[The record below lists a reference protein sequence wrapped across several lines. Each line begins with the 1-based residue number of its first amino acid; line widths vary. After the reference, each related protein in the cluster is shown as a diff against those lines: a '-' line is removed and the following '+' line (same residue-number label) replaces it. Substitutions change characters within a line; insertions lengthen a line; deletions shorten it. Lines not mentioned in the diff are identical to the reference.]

1 MENDGSMQ
9 WRLGALSGNETRRRK
24 EENNRLIELLFSAAA
39 AAATLRWAR
48 FRPKTR
54 RRLRGARSSI
64 EPFNRPHPRIRT
76 SLEEKQ
82 PKATKSS
89 PQSAP
94 RHCLCRRR
102 PINAVLQAFG
112 GSARNACLIWG
123 LASLKGVVAV
133 NERLGQQKPPSLPR
147 LMDVKQVARGDT
159 KLQPLSLSFRAAAP
173 ICQCQ

>member
-1 MENDGSMQ
+1 MQ
-9 WRLGALSGNETRRRK
+9 WRLGASSGNETRRRK

-39 AAATLRWAR
+39 ATLRWAR

-54 RRLRGARSSI
+54 RRGARSSI
-64 EPFNRPHPRIRT
+64 EPFKRPHPRIRT

-82 PKATKSS
+82 PKATKFS

-94 RHCLCRRR
+94 RCRRLVRRRR

-123 LASLKGVVAV
+123 LAGLKGVVV

-147 LMDVKQVARGDT
+147 LMWCFTSAVTSPCCCGPCQVNILSRYSRVDIYRDV
-159 KLQPLSLSFRAAAP
+159 
-173 ICQCQ
+173 

>member
-9 WRLGALSGNETRRRK
+9 WRLGASSGNETRRRK

-39 AAATLRWAR
+39 RRPLCGGRAFAPKPVAASAA
-48 FRPKTR
+48 PV
-54 RRLRGARSSI
+54 RSSI
-64 EPFNRPHPRIRT
+64 EPLKRPHPRIRT

-94 RHCLCRRR
+94 RLDLGRRRR

-123 LASLKGVVAV
+123 LASLKGVAV
-133 NERLGQQKPPSLPR
+133 NERLGQQTTPWL
-147 LMDVKQVARGDT
+147 A
-159 KLQPLSLSFRAAAP
+159 
-173 ICQCQ
+173 